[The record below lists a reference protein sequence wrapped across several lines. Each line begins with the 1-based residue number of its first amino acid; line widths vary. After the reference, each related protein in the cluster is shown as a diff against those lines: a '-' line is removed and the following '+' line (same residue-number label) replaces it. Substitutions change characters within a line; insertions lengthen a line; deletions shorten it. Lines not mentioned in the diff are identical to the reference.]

1 MKEQQKEI
9 LQSPVEDTR
18 ELTQE
23 DQQYSELQQ
32 VSEGK
37 MLGESLLSSKKTF
50 GDSKLMKELKGNLK
64 AVEDTLDS
72 VWADDLSA
80 EKLSEI
86 EQAYFKAID
95 SCDRYCAERHSSR
108 STGMAR
114 RELVEKNRTRLIR
127 EVELLEQAKELLSTK
142 KISRPILM
150 GAPQMQDAA
159 EDADALKATIR
170 DIFVRVKLYDFA
182 SAPKEKTASIK
193 EKTSQ
198 TRDKELLEVLRA
210 FRPSD
215 AQITDEAAAAAYAG
229 DILNLRRELKDI
241 PEGKVYATYVKIL
254 GHRVLIRQ
262 DEDGT
267 ITLSNGASSV
277 VMMESAQE
285 LVAQLDVKIIEE
297 QDKMDPEAVK
307 EVIDEQIVHTT
318 IEVKMDDSSMETM
331 KVSQRRSR
339 DLGEIQGVNSRLSRY
354 LELKTGKAAVYFSN
368 FDTVVLRQLAI
379 AASNGYDL
387 EPTLKKLD
395 AIEQEKRG
403 KFVNTHETM
412 ELLEQARIRKSE
424 MDEKVVYDTS
434 ADKSAEDMKGWTKEE
449 MAVRDFI
456 SELIFSQHTWE
467 ADETLAQPG
476 ERMLRMIKANTSA
489 IAAMV
494 ADSYRE
500 DQNSPSILDKVL
512 ASIPFLAP
520 QNKSADGADD
530 GQDEGFD
537 IKQTIMDTIG
547 KIRTVVDAAADKEA
561 DEEIKK
567 NIPEF
572 SEAFAE
578 EEEYQTCSARLKAL
592 TDKAEGDETLSD
604 EEIEE
609 MSLLADRME
618 ELEDKKAAFEDKKA
632 GFEKSRAFALMLIA
646 PVAEKKKLE
655 AKRNSLLIQAQLDT
669 ALSSSELPAG
679 FSVKELAD
687 MEKSIDDMVVDASDQ
702 LQTMITDCVKKV
714 FSADKDKKVD
724 PFAGLKDPEQ
734 KGIDDEEKAKRVKAG
749 NDALAKIIED
759 SMQGESGQGKFIKLI
774 FEHYFSGVSTMDK
787 RCMFAAAVRN
797 ASKQKPLPPEP
808 VPPAQLPADATE
820 AQKAAYEAQ
829 KKTYDDAKKVY
840 DDLVA
845 EQMGELLGGILKGA
859 GPLFQK
865 ILQGMPTESMPDSM
879 KAALGDVKSKLAPIP
894 DEIVKAQLL
903 GMVERSNGRITKI
916 EVERPLGA
924 ASVGQTFFCKMYGP
938 GLPADGKDV
947 VVKLL
952 KPDVRNRMMREK
964 EVMLKCARMTD
975 ADGGMEATYLGQL
988 SRIEEELDLT
998 IEARNV
1004 VKGEIYDKSTNKD
1017 GTFDGVR
1024 SMKLVEGV
1032 GATTNSML
1040 LEKAPGDTVD
1050 RYTDKVK
1057 TKVAEFVAAK
1067 AKRAGESDQDYA
1079 VRLQLLRV
1087 DILSFLKEVDLRQTY
1102 LATLC
1107 NKWVTEGV
1115 FGEGFYH
1122 GDLHAGNIMIDDS
1135 GATII
1140 DYGNAT
1146 SLNEQ
1151 QRIDVTRMMAAAAAG
1166 DSAGFLSGLYD
1177 LLTPKF
1183 QAKFKKNS
1191 SAIEKDM
1198 KKIFSLGDQ
1207 KSAGQRIGVALLK
1220 LQEKGIEVPSAIFNF
1235 SQCQLRLQN
1244 AVDGMGDQVIEM
1256 VKTLQFIDGVPID
1269 TDSNPVDLPAIYLSD
1284 MRFDRKPKESKSAIL
1299 TRYFNRLFDMHTSVD
1314 VEMLDDYDTTLMDPK
1329 YGFLKSQADRYR
1341 SRNLESSYNNLSMLL
1356 RTFVMNLRFNIAGVG
1371 IDDFMRDQVK
1381 YTLENS
1387 FGGFLQPNDVCR
1399 TIEANLKAL
1408 KAELA
1413 KEQKD
1418 PEALKKLGGSEKEP
1432 PNWEP
1437 PVWLS
1442 RIEAYLKTK
1451 VDEVTDMIRTAD
1463 RLLDVRADAS
1473 KNEDEKTT
1481 AKEAFKEAYK
1491 KVRLSVVA
1499 NDFLDKNGVATSREE
1514 QKIGALASALDR
1526 ALDATKYDA
1535 TIRKIATYDPQL
1547 GPQLIDAYNAYFE
1560 YRRIHV
1566 DEPCDPLYA
1575 RKDALKADKGLS
1587 QEEKNRQRQ
1596 ELDDRIAA
1604 IRSQAKFDVT
1614 VLRENVIKLITRITS
1629 RKLAISTN
1637 ATRDVRSHE
1646 TKQFVDVMAEAID
1659 ANLEASMERLG
1670 FFTSYKYRKVLVFED
1685 TESKAL

>member
-9 LQSPVEDTR
+9 LQRPVEDTR

-23 DQQYSELQQ
+23 EQQFSELQQ
-32 VSEGK
+32 LSEGK
-37 MLGESLLSSKKTF
+37 VLGESLLTSKRTF

-64 AVEDTLDS
+64 AVEDALDT
-72 VWADDLSA
+72 VWADDLSE

-95 SCDRYCAERHSSR
+95 SCDRYCAERHSTH

-142 KISRPILM
+142 KITRPILM

-159 EDADALKATIR
+159 GDADALKATIR

-182 SAPKEKTASIK
+182 SAPEEKTASIK

-215 AQITDEAAAAAYAG
+215 TPMADEAAVAAYAAE
-229 DILNLRRELKDI
+229 IVTLRHELQDI
-241 PEGKVYATYVKIL
+241 PEGKVYATYVKIQ

-267 ITLSNGASSV
+267 ITISNGASSV
-277 VMMESAQE
+277 VMTESAQE
-285 LVAQLDVKIIEE
+285 LIAQLDIKVIEE
-297 QDKMDPEAVK
+297 QDRMDPEVVK
-307 EVIDEQIVHTT
+307 EVIDEQIVYTT
-318 IEVKMDDSSMETM
+318 IELKMDDSSMETM

-387 EPTLKKLD
+387 TPTLKKLD

-412 ELLEQARIRKSE
+412 ELLEQARARQKE
-424 MDEKVVYDTS
+424 MAQKVIYDPS
-434 ADKSAEDMKGWTKEE
+434 ADKSAVDMKGWTKEE

-467 ADETLAQPG
+467 ADETVAAPG
-476 ERMLRMIKANTSA
+476 ERMLRMLKSNTA
-489 IAAMV
+489 ALAAMV

-500 DQNSPSILDKVL
+500 DQTSPPILDKVL
-512 ASIPFLAP
+512 ASIPFLAS
-520 QNKSADGADD
+520 KKKDSDDADGDDAD
-530 GQDEGFD
+530 GEESFD
-537 IKQTIMDTIG
+537 IKQSITDAIK
-547 KIRTVVDAAADKEA
+547 KIRTVVDAAADREA
-561 DEEIKK
+561 DETIKEHV
-567 NIPEF
+567 PEF
-572 SEAFAE
+572 TEVFAE
-578 EEEYQTCSARLKAL
+578 EEEYNSSQARLKAL
-592 TDKAEGDETLSD
+592 TGKAEDGEELSD

-618 ELEDKKAAFEDKKA
+618 ELQDKKTAFDTNRAAFELVRA
-632 GFEKSRAFALMLIA
+632 LAIQAAQPEIEKQ
-646 PVAEKKKLE
+646 KLE
-655 AKRNSLLIQAQLDT
+655 AKRNALLIQAKLDE
-669 ALSSSELPAG
+669 ALSSSGVPAG
-679 FSVKELAD
+679 FSMKELAD

-1004 VKGEIYDKSTNKD
+1004 GKGEIYDKSTNKD

-1057 TKVAEFVAAK
+1057 TKVAAFVAAK

-1102 LATLC
+1102 LSTLC
-1107 NKWVTEGV
+1107 KKWVTEGV

-1166 DSAGFLSGLYD
+1166 DAGGFLSGLYD

-1244 AVDGMGDQVIEM
+1244 AVDGMGEQVIEM
-1256 VKTLQFIDGVPID
+1256 VKTLQFIDGVGID
-1269 TDSNPVDLPAIYLSD
+1269 TDTDPVDLPAIYLSD
-1284 MRFDRKPKESKSAIL
+1284 MRYDRKNKESKGASLVRYYKRLHELHSAL
-1299 TRYFNRLFDMHTSVD
+1299 D
-1314 VEMLDDYDTTLMDPK
+1314 VEMIDDYDEVLMNPEKEALKKQVDRLRDRNMGRRLDDLSIQINTVAVNLANNTPGIEINDFVNNIVK
-1329 YGFLKSQADRYR
+1329 KELNKTFAGF
-1341 SRNLESSYNNLSMLL
+1341 
-1356 RTFVMNLRFNIAGVG
+1356 V
-1371 IDDFMRDQVK
+1371 QVD
-1381 YTLENS
+1381 E
-1387 FGGFLQPNDVCR
+1387 VCR
-1399 TIEANLKAL
+1399 TISAYFKAI
-1408 KAELA
+1408 KAEA
-1413 KEQKD
+1413 QKKDSD
-1418 PEALKKLGGSEKEP
+1418 PKVLERLGGTIEQP
-1432 PNWEP
+1432 PE
-1437 PVWLS
+1437 WLG

-1451 VDEVTDMIRTAD
+1451 ADEVAAMISTAD
-1463 RLLDVRADAS
+1463 VLFAVRADAT
-1473 KNEDEKTT
+1473 KKEDEKV
-1481 AKEAFKEAYK
+1481 AAREAFKSAYK
-1491 KVRLSVVA
+1491 KVSLSLLA
-1499 NDFLDKNGVATSREE
+1499 NGLYAPANRASTREE
-1514 QKIGALASALDR
+1514 QRMGAVANALDS
-1526 ALDATKYDA
+1526 TKDVTKFEA
-1535 TIRKIATYDPQL
+1535 TIRRIATYDQEL
-1547 GPQLIDAYNAYFE
+1547 GPQLIAAYFAYFD
-1560 YRRIHV
+1560 YRRT
-1566 DEPCDPLYA
+1566 DYDGPS
-1575 RKDALKADKGLS
+1575 DALLDRARQIDADTSLS
-1587 QEEKNRQRQ
+1587 NEEKDRQGK
-1596 ELDDRIAA
+1596 ELLDKRAELRA
-1604 IRSQAKFDVT
+1604 QRKFEVT
-1614 VLRENVIKLITRITS
+1614 VLRENVLKLLTRIAA
-1629 RKLAISTN
+1629 RKVAISAN
-1637 ATRDVRSHE
+1637 GAESVCDHE
-1646 TKQFVDVMAEAID
+1646 TKQFVDVMADTID
-1659 ANLEASMERLG
+1659 ANLETSMMRLG
-1670 FFTSYKYRKVLVFED
+1670 FFTSARYRRVLVFED